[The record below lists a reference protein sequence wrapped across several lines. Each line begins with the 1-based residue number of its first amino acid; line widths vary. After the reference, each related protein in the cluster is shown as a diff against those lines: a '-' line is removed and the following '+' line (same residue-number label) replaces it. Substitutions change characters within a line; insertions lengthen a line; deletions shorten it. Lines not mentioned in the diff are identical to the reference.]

1 MNPIECLHHLKSD
14 QFCPYR
20 EGVVMNRPVKEVD
33 GSWVEIGLK
42 KQAKIPYKLA
52 PSTRVTLKIEEPT
65 LEIEEKCKD

>member
-1 MNPIECLHHLKSD
+1 
-14 QFCPYR
+14 
-20 EGVVMNRPVKEVD
+20 MNRPVKEVD